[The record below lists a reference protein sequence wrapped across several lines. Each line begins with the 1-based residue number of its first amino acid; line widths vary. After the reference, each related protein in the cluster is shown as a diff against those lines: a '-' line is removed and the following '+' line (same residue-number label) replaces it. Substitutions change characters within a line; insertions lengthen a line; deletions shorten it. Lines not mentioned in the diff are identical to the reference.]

1 MSVGQLAVAFGFR
14 KLVPAVSLGTLVLAA
29 VLAGPAAWS
38 PGAAAQAQE
47 PVFRAATRTVPVYAT
62 VTDAEGRLVPD
73 LGRDDFEILDNGKP
87 QAISIFANEIQP
99 IMVVMMLDRS
109 GSMVDNFRRVQ
120 EAAEQFVRRLL
131 PADKARIGS
140 FSYRIQ
146 VDPRTFTSDRD
157 ELLRILYKE
166 LQEPGPTPLW
176 NAISVGMTALT
187 RQEGRRV
194 VLVFTDG
201 ADRPGVDRATNIS
214 LGDLMKRAREE
225 DVMVYGVG
233 LAGRVPM
240 GGMGRPGGGW
250 GRYGPPPGGGSPAG
264 RTQKPD
270 EGLSKLAAE
279 SGGGYFELESTD
291 DLGATFARVA
301 DELHRQYAM
310 GFSPEKLD
318 GKTHK
323 LEVRVKR
330 PGMSAR
336 ARKSYV
342 ATPPRQ
348 G

>member
-1 MSVGQLAVAFGFR
+1 MRTLALIVFAAALASV
-14 KLVPAVSLGTLVLAA
+14 VLAA
-29 VLAGPAAWS
+29 APPS
-38 PGAAAQAQE
+38 PQVQE
-47 PVFRAATRTVPVYAT
+47 PVFRAGTRTVPVYVT
-62 VTDAEGRLVPD
+62 VTDTEGRLVPD

-87 QAISIFANEIQP
+87 QTISVFANDVQP

-109 GSMVDNFRRVQ
+109 GSMVENFRRVQ
-120 EAAEQFVRRLL
+120 EASEQFVNRLL

-146 VDPRTFTSDRD
+146 VDPRTFTNDRE

-176 NAISVGMTALT
+176 NAVAVGMTALLH
-187 RQEGRRV
+187 QEGRRV

-201 ADRPGVDRATNIS
+201 ADNPGNGRATNIS
-214 LGDLMKRAREE
+214 LGDAMKRAREE
-225 DVMVYGVG
+225 DVMVYAVG
-233 LAGRVPM
+233 LTGRAPM
-240 GGMGRPGGGW
+240 RGMRQRGGYGGW
-250 GRYGPPPGGGSPAG
+250 GRYPPPPGGGQPMG
-264 RTQKPD
+264 REQKPD
-270 EGLSKLAAE
+270 EGLAKIAAE

-291 DLGATFARVA
+291 NLGATFARVA

-323 LEVRVKR
+323 LDVRVKQ
-330 PGMSAR
+330 PGMTAR
-336 ARKSYV
+336 ARRSYV
-342 ATPPRQ
+342 ATPTRQ

>member
-1 MSVGQLAVAFGFR
+1 MSRTRTFVAACIAI
-14 KLVPAVSLGTLVLAA
+14 VAA
-29 VLAGPAAWS
+29 F
-38 PGAAAQAQE
+38 AAAASPSARQTQE
-47 PVFRAATRTVPVYAT
+47 PVFRAATRTVPVYVT

-87 QAISIFANEIQP
+87 QAISIFASDIQP

-120 EAAEQFVRRLL
+120 EAAEQFVTRLL

-146 VDPRTFTSDRD
+146 VDPRTFTSDRN

-201 ADRPGVDRATNIS
+201 ADRPGNDRATNIS

-233 LAGRVPM
+233 LAGRMPT
-240 GGMGRPGGGW
+240 GGMGRRGGYGGG
-250 GRYGPPPGGGSPAG
+250 GRYPPPPGGWSAAG

-291 DLGATFARVA
+291 DLGSTFARVA

-323 LEVRVKR
+323 LEVRVKK
-330 PGMSAR
+330 PGMTAR

-342 ATPPRQ
+342 ATPPRT

>member
-1 MSVGQLAVAFGFR
+1 MRLPSWRASFAF
-14 KLVPAVSLGTLVLAA
+14 ALAA
-29 VLAGPAAWS
+29 MLGGSWVSSTRAAG
-38 PGAAAQAQE
+38 QAQE

-87 QAISIFANEIQP
+87 QAISIFANDIQP

-120 EAAEQFVRRLL
+120 EAAEQFVTRLL

-233 LAGRVPM
+233 LAGRAPM
-240 GGMGRPGGGW
+240 GGMGRRGGGW
-250 GRYGPPPGGGSPAG
+250 GRYPPPPGGGSSGG

-279 SGGGYFELESTD
+279 SGGGYFELDSTD

-323 LEVRVKR
+323 LEVRVKK
-330 PGMSAR
+330 PGMTAR

-342 ATPPRQ
+342 ATPPRS

>member
-1 MSVGQLAVAFGFR
+1 VVAFAAALG
-14 KLVPAVSLGTLVLAA
+14 LVPPAPSPAV
-29 VLAGPAAWS
+29 
-38 PGAAAQAQE
+38 QQE
-47 PVFRAATRTVPVYAT
+47 PVFRAATRTVPVYVT
-62 VTDAEGRLVPD
+62 VTDADGRLVPD
-73 LGRDDFEILDNGKP
+73 LGRDDFEIYDNGKAQP
-87 QAISIFANEIQP
+87 ISVFASDIQP

-120 EAAEQFVRRLL
+120 EAAQQFVTRLL

-176 NAISVGMTALT
+176 NAVSVGMTALT

-201 ADRPGVDRATNIS
+201 ADNPGNDRATNIS
-214 LGDLMKRAREE
+214 LGDLIKRAREE
-225 DVMVYGVG
+225 DVMVYAVG
-233 LAGRVPM
+233 LAGRAPGRGM
-240 GGMGRPGGGW
+240 RGRGGYGGYGGW
-250 GRYGPPPGGGSPAG
+250 GGPAG
-264 RTQKPD
+264 ARMQKPD

-279 SGGGYFELESTD
+279 SGGGYFELESTN

-330 PGMSAR
+330 PGMTAR

-342 ATPPRQ
+342 ATPPRT

>member
-1 MSVGQLAVAFGFR
+1 VAFAAALG
-14 KLVPAVSLGTLVLAA
+14 LVPPAPS
-29 VLAGPAAWS
+29 PAA
-38 PGAAAQAQE
+38 QQE
-47 PVFRAATRTVPVYAT
+47 PVFRAATRTVPVYVT
-62 VTDAEGRLVPD
+62 VTDADGRLVPD
-73 LGRDDFEILDNGKP
+73 LGRDDFEIYDNGKAQP
-87 QAISIFANEIQP
+87 ISVFASDIQP

-120 EAAEQFVRRLL
+120 EAAQQFVTRLL

-176 NAISVGMTALT
+176 NAVSVGMTALT

-201 ADRPGVDRATNIS
+201 ADTPGNDRATNIS
-214 LGDLMKRAREE
+214 LGDLMRRAREE
-225 DVMVYGVG
+225 DVMVYAVG
-233 LAGRVPM
+233 LAGRAPGRGM
-240 GGMGRPGGGW
+240 RGRGGYGGYGGW
-250 GRYGPPPGGGSPAG
+250 GGPAGG

-279 SGGGYFELESTD
+279 SGGGYFELESTN

-330 PGMSAR
+330 PGMTAR

-342 ATPPRQ
+342 ATPPRT

>member
-1 MSVGQLAVAFGFR
+1 MLRRIASVTLFLA
-14 KLVPAVSLGTLVLAA
+14 VLAA
-29 VLAGPAAWS
+29 AL
-38 PGAAAQAQE
+38 AAQVAPPSARQGQE
-47 PVFRAATRTVPVYAT
+47 PVFRTGTRTVPVYVT

-73 LGRDDFEILDNGKP
+73 LGPDDFEIYDNGKL
-87 QAISIFANEIQP
+87 QTISIFANEIQP

-120 EAAEQFVRRLL
+120 EAAEQFVTRLL

-146 VDPRTFTSDRD
+146 VDPRTFTNDRE

-176 NAISVGMTALT
+176 NAVSVGMTALT

-201 ADRPGVDRATNIS
+201 ADNPGNARATNIS

-233 LAGRVPM
+233 LAGLAPRRGM
-240 GGMGRPGGGW
+240 GGRGGGW
-250 GRYGPPPGGGSPAG
+250 GRYPPPPGGGSPAG

-270 EGLSKLAAE
+270 EGLAKLAAE

-330 PGMSAR
+330 EGMTAR

-342 ATPPRQ
+342 ATPPRS

>member
-1 MSVGQLAVAFGFR
+1 MDSWNRLLTAATGPL
-14 KLVPAVSLGTLVLAA
+14 LAA
-29 VLAGPAAWS
+29 VLGLVPPAPLPAV
-38 PGAAAQAQE
+38 QQE
-47 PVFRAATRTVPVYAT
+47 PVFRAATRTVPVYVT

-87 QAISIFANEIQP
+87 QTISIFASDIQP

-120 EAAEQFVRRLL
+120 EAAEQFVTRLL

-146 VDPRTFTSDRD
+146 VDPRTFTNDRD

-176 NAISVGMTALT
+176 NAVSVGMTALT

-201 ADRPGVDRATNIS
+201 ADNPGNDRATNIS

-233 LAGRVPM
+233 LAGRAPGRGM
-240 GGMGRPGGGW
+240 RGRGGYGGYGGW
-250 GRYGPPPGGGSPAG
+250 GGPPGG

-270 EGLSKLAAE
+270 EGLSKLASE

-310 GFSPEKLD
+310 GFTPEKLD

-323 LEVRVKR
+323 LEVRVKK
-330 PGMSAR
+330 PGMTAR
-336 ARKSYV
+336 ARRSYV
-342 ATPPRQ
+342 ATPPRS

>member
-1 MSVGQLAVAFGFR
+1 MDSWNRLLTAATGPL
-14 KLVPAVSLGTLVLAA
+14 LAA
-29 VLAGPAAWS
+29 VLGLVPPAPLPAV
-38 PGAAAQAQE
+38 QQE
-47 PVFRAATRTVPVYAT
+47 PVFRAATRTVPVYVT

-87 QAISIFANEIQP
+87 QTISIFANDIQP

-120 EAAEQFVRRLL
+120 EAAEQFVTRLL

-146 VDPRTFTSDRD
+146 VDPRTFTNDRD
-157 ELLRILYKE
+157 ELLRILYRE

-176 NAISVGMTALT
+176 NAVSVGMTALT

-201 ADRPGVDRATNIS
+201 ADNPGNDRATNIS

-233 LAGRVPM
+233 LAGRAPGRGM
-240 GGMGRPGGGW
+240 RGRGGYGGYGGW
-250 GRYGPPPGGGSPAG
+250 GGPAGG
-264 RTQKPD
+264 RTQRPD
-270 EGLSKLAAE
+270 EGLAKLAAE

-310 GFSPEKLD
+310 GFTPEKLD

-323 LEVRVKR
+323 LEVRVKK
-330 PGMSAR
+330 PGMTAR
-336 ARKSYV
+336 ARRSYV
-342 ATPPRQ
+342 ATPPRT

>member
-1 MSVGQLAVAFGFR
+1 VAAALTGF
-14 KLVPAVSLGTLVLAA
+14 ALAA
-29 VLAGPAAWS
+29 S
-38 PGAAAQAQE
+38 PSARQTQE
-47 PVFRAATRTVPVYAT
+47 PVFRAATRTVPVYVT
-62 VTDAEGRLVPD
+62 VTDADGRLVPD
-73 LGRDDFEILDNGKP
+73 LGRGDFEILDNGKP
-87 QAISIFANEIQP
+87 QTISVFASEIQP

-120 EAAEQFVRRLL
+120 ESAEQFVTRLL

-140 FSYRIQ
+140 FSYRIH
-146 VDPRTFTSDRD
+146 VDPRTFTNDRD

-176 NAISVGMTALT
+176 NAVSVGMTALT

-201 ADRPGVDRATNIS
+201 ADNPGNDRATNIS

-233 LAGRVPM
+233 LTGRVPM
-240 GGMGRPGGGW
+240 RGMGGRGGGGW
-250 GRYGPPPGGGSPAG
+250 GRYPPPPGGGSSAG
-264 RTQKPD
+264 RTQRPD
-270 EGLSKLAAE
+270 AGLSKLAAE

-330 PGMSAR
+330 PGMAAR

-342 ATPPRQ
+342 ATPPRT

>member
-1 MSVGQLAVAFGFR
+1 V
-14 KLVPAVSLGTLVLAA
+14 
-29 VLAGPAAWS
+29 
-38 PGAAAQAQE
+38 
-47 PVFRAATRTVPVYAT
+47 T
-62 VTDAEGRLVPD
+62 VTDADGRLVPD
-73 LGRDDFEILDNGKP
+73 LGRDDFEIYDNGKAQP
-87 QAISIFANEIQP
+87 ISVFASDIQP

-120 EAAEQFVRRLL
+120 EAAEQFVTRLL

-146 VDPRTFTSDRD
+146 VDPRTFTNDRD

-176 NAISVGMTALT
+176 NAVSVGMTALT

-201 ADRPGVDRATNIS
+201 ADNPGNDRATNIS

-225 DVMVYGVG
+225 DVMVYAVG
-233 LAGRVPM
+233 LAGRAPGRGM
-240 GGMGRPGGGW
+240 RGRGGYGGYGGW
-250 GRYGPPPGGGSPAG
+250 GGPAG
-264 RTQKPD
+264 SRTQKPD

-323 LEVRVKR
+323 LEVRVKK
-330 PGMSAR
+330 PGMTAR

-342 ATPPRQ
+342 ATPPRT

>member
-1 MSVGQLAVAFGFR
+1 MRCGLFFVA
-14 KLVPAVSLGTLVLAA
+14 AALAA
-29 VLAGPAAWS
+29 LA
-38 PGAAAQAQE
+38 AAAQQE
-47 PVFRAATRTVPVYAT
+47 PVFRTGTRTVPVYVT

-73 LGRDDFEILDNGKP
+73 LGRDDFEIYDNGKL
-87 QAISIFANEIQP
+87 QTISVFASDVQP

-120 EAAEQFVRRLL
+120 GAAEQFVTRLL

-140 FSYRIQ
+140 FSYRVQ
-146 VDPRTFTSDRD
+146 VDPRTFTNDHE
-157 ELLRILYKE
+157 ELLRILRRE

-176 NAISVGMTALT
+176 NAVAVGMTALLH
-187 RQEGRRV
+187 QEGRRV

-201 ADRPGVDRATNIS
+201 ADNPGNGRSTNVS
-214 LGDLMKRAREE
+214 LKDAMERAREE
-225 DVMVYGVG
+225 DVMVYAVG
-233 LAGRVPM
+233 LTGRVPM
-240 GGMGRPGGGW
+240 GGMGRWGGRGGYGGG
-250 GRYGPPPGGGSPAG
+250 GRYPPPPPGGGRPMG
-264 RTQKPD
+264 REQKPD
-270 EGLSKLAAE
+270 EGLAKIAAE

-323 LEVRVKR
+323 LEVRIKR
-330 PGMSAR
+330 PGMTAR

-342 ATPPRQ
+342 ATPTRQ

>member
-1 MSVGQLAVAFGFR
+1 MRCGLFFVA
-14 KLVPAVSLGTLVLAA
+14 AALAA
-29 VLAGPAAWS
+29 LA
-38 PGAAAQAQE
+38 AAAQQE
-47 PVFRAATRTVPVYAT
+47 PVFRTGTRTVPVYVT

-73 LGRDDFEILDNGKP
+73 LGRDDFEIYDNGKL
-87 QAISIFANEIQP
+87 QTISIFASDVQP

-120 EAAEQFVRRLL
+120 RAAEQFVTRLL

-140 FSYRIQ
+140 FSYRVQ
-146 VDPRTFTSDRD
+146 VDPRTFTNDHE
-157 ELLRILYKE
+157 ELLRILRRE

-176 NAISVGMTALT
+176 NAVAVGMTALLH
-187 RQEGRRV
+187 QEGRRV

-201 ADRPGVDRATNIS
+201 ADNPGNGRSTNVS
-214 LGDLMKRAREE
+214 LKDAMERAREE
-225 DVMVYGVG
+225 DVMVYAVG
-233 LAGRVPM
+233 LTGRVPM
-240 GGMGRPGGGW
+240 GGMGRWGGRGGYGGG
-250 GRYGPPPGGGSPAG
+250 GRYPPPPPGGGRPMG
-264 RTQKPD
+264 REQKPD
-270 EGLSKLAAE
+270 EGLAKIAAE

-291 DLGATFARVA
+291 DLGAPFARVA

-323 LEVRVKR
+323 LEVRIKR
-330 PGMSAR
+330 PGMTAR

-342 ATPPRQ
+342 ATPTRQ

>member
-1 MSVGQLAVAFGFR
+1 MFVGRFAGAFESKRLAPLVSLVTLAVAA
-14 KLVPAVSLGTLVLAA
+14 L
-29 VLAGPAAWS
+29 LAGSAVWS
-38 PGAAAQAQE
+38 PNAAAQAQE

-73 LGRDDFEILDNGKP
+73 LGRDDFEILDNGRP
-87 QAISIFANEIQP
+87 QAISIFANDIQP

-120 EAAEQFVRRLL
+120 EAAEQFVTRLL

-146 VDPRTFTSDRD
+146 VDPRTFTSDRP

-201 ADRPGVDRATNIS
+201 ADRPGVDRATNVS

-233 LAGRVPM
+233 LAGRMPM
-240 GGMGRPGGGW
+240 GGMGRRSGYGGG
-250 GRYGPPPGGGSPAG
+250 RYPPPPGGGSPAG
-264 RTQKPD
+264 RTQMPD

-279 SGGGYFELESTD
+279 SGGGYFELDSTD

-323 LEVRVKR
+323 LEVRVRR
-330 PGMSAR
+330 PGMTAR

-342 ATPPRQ
+342 ATPPR
-348 G
+348 

>member
-1 MSVGQLAVAFGFR
+1 MLSARALLALFALTV
-14 KLVPAVSLGTLVLAA
+14 VLE
-29 VLAGPAAWS
+29 PAAS
-38 PGAAAQAQE
+38 PSARQGQE
-47 PVFRAATRTVPVYAT
+47 PVFRTGTRTVPVYVT

-73 LGRDDFEILDNGKP
+73 LGRDDFEIYDNGKL
-87 QAISIFANEIQP
+87 QTIGIFANDIQP

-120 EAAEQFVRRLL
+120 EAAEQFVTRLL

-146 VDPRTFTSDRD
+146 VDPRTFTSDRQ
-157 ELLRILYKE
+157 ELLSILYKE

-176 NAISVGMTALT
+176 NAVSVGMTALT

-201 ADRPGVDRATNIS
+201 ADRPGNNRATNIS
-214 LGDLMKRAREE
+214 LGDLLKRAREE

-233 LAGRVPM
+233 LAGRAPG
-240 GGMGRPGGGW
+240 GGMGRRGGYGGG
-250 GRYGPPPGGGSPAG
+250 RYPPPPGGGSPAG
-264 RTQKPD
+264 RMQKPD
-270 EGLSKLAAE
+270 EGLSKLSAE

-323 LEVRVKR
+323 LEVRIKR
-330 PGMSAR
+330 PGMTAR

-342 ATPPRQ
+342 ATPPRT

>member
-1 MSVGQLAVAFGFR
+1 V
-14 KLVPAVSLGTLVLAA
+14 
-29 VLAGPAAWS
+29 
-38 PGAAAQAQE
+38 
-47 PVFRAATRTVPVYAT
+47 T

-73 LGRDDFEILDNGKP
+73 LGPDDFEIYDNGKL
-87 QAISIFANEIQP
+87 QTINIFANEIQP

-120 EAAEQFVRRLL
+120 EAGEQFVTRLL

-176 NAISVGMTALT
+176 NAVSVGMTALT

-201 ADRPGVDRATNIS
+201 ADRPGNDRATNIS

-233 LAGRVPM
+233 LAGRMPM
-240 GGMGRPGGGW
+240 GGMGRRGGGYGGG
-250 GRYGPPPGGGSPAG
+250 GRYPPPPGGWSSAG

-291 DLGATFARVA
+291 DLGSTFARVA

-323 LEVRVKR
+323 LEVRVKK
-330 PGMSAR
+330 PGMTAR

-342 ATPPRQ
+342 ATPPRT